1 MASQHRL
8 SSVVLTSLESSADIV
23 ARAIAKR
30 AEQVQVANASIQ
42 REYHKLIGQ
51 DVPPS
56 EVAACMKNFVARLVE
71 TGIMTERDRTVLAE
85 KAEKEDCE
93 AKLRQAEADASVNE
107 QNLRA

>member
-1 MASQHRL
+1 MAAQPRL
-8 SSVVLTSLESSADIV
+8 SSEVLTSSESSADIV
-23 ARAIAKR
+23 VRVGAERA
-30 AEQVQVANASIQ
+30 QQMQVANASIQ
-42 REYHKLIGQ
+42 REYHKLVGQ

-56 EVAACMKNFVARLVE
+56 EVAAGMKIFVARLVE

-93 AKLRQAEADASVNE
+93 TRRSQTEADASVRK